1 MSILRD
7 QILSSNDVQQ
17 EILEVPQWGVSVAIH
32 GMSGAARTAMIQN
45 AADNDGVM
53 NFSKMM
59 PDIVIMCTYDPTTGE
74 QVFTEDDREALMLKS
89 GAALDLIVNTAMRI
103 SGLAPDSAD
112 VAGKGSSNTLTADSS
127 LS

>member
-1 MSILRD
+1 MSLRD
-7 QILSSNDVQQ
+7 HILQCDDVQK
-17 EILEVPQWGVSVAIH
+17 EIVHIPQWGVNVAVH

-59 PDIVIMCTYDPTTGE
+59 PDIVIMCTYDPESGE
-74 QVFTEDDREALMLKS
+74 QVFSEQDRDALMMKS
-89 GAALDLIVNTAMRI
+89 GAVLDTIVNTAMKL
-103 SGLAPDSAD
+103 SGLLDGAVDQ
-112 VAGKGSSNTLTADSS
+112 AGKTFLTAPADDSS

>member
-7 QILSSNDVQQ
+7 QILSSNDVQV
-17 EILEVPQWGVSVAIH
+17 EVIDIPQWGVKVAVH

-59 PDIVIMCTYDPTTGE
+59 PDIVIMCTHDPETGE
-74 QVFTEDDREALMLKS
+74 QVFSESDREVLMSKS

-103 SGLAPDSAD
+103 SGLLDQAVDA
-112 VAGKGSSNTLTADSS
+112 AGKTF
-127 LS
+127 

>member
-1 MSILRD
+1 MSLRD
-7 QILSSNDVQQ
+7 QILSSDDVQK
-17 EILEVPQWGVSVAIH
+17 EIIEVPQWGVSVAVH

-59 PDIVIMCTYDPTTGE
+59 PDIVIMCTFDPETGE

-89 GAALDLIVNTAMRI
+89 GAALDFIVNTAMRI
-103 SGLAPDSAD
+103 SGLSPEAAD
-112 VAGKGSSNTLTADSS
+112 EAGKGSSNTPIIASS

>member
-1 MSILRD
+1 MSLRD
-7 QILSSNDVQQ
+7 HILQCDDVQK
-17 EILEVPQWGVSVAIH
+17 EIVEIPQWGVSVCVH
-32 GMSGAARTAMIQN
+32 GMSGAARTSMIQN

-59 PDIVIMCTYDPTTGE
+59 PDIVIMCTFDPETDE
-74 QVFTEDDREALMLKS
+74 QIFAESDRESLMLKS

-103 SGLAPDSAD
+103 SGLLEGAVDK
-112 VAGKGSSNTLTADSS
+112 AGKDFSTALADGSS

>member
-1 MSILRD
+1 MSLRD
-7 QILSSNDVQQ
+7 QILSCNDVQS
-17 EILEVPQWGVSVAIH
+17 EIIEIPQWNTQVAVH
-32 GMSGAARTAMIQN
+32 GMSGAARTSMIQN

-59 PDIVIMCTYDPTTGE
+59 PDIVIMCTFDPETGE
-74 QVFTEDDREALMLKS
+74 QVFDANDREALMLKS

-103 SGLAPDSAD
+103 SGLLEGAVDK
-112 VAGKGSSNTLTADSS
+112 AGKDFSTALADASS